1 MEIDLANVISAIGTI
16 AAAYFA
22 YNQYTKNKITDLKIE
37 YYKKE
42 EERKS
47 YKRSENMAKVFGEL
61 WRVLY
66 ETKADRVYIVQ
77 PHPLGHIA
85 FLSVQFE
92 VKRKGIAGMKE
103 NIQSLPMSE
112 VAVFAEALA
121 KNLFMYFSDIDNQVK
136 DRVAKSILSV
146 NGCNTVAIKRLN
158 SSQDWEGNIF
168 CEFTDNDS
176 IPDEKELHRVLHEAA
191 INIQYILPE
200 FKDKKI

>member
-1 MEIDLANVISAIGTI
+1 MEIDLANIISAVGTI
-16 AAAYFA
+16 TAAYFA

-42 EERKS
+42 EERRS
-47 YKRSENMAKVFGEL
+47 YKRSENTAKVFGEL
-61 WRVLY
+61 WRILY

-103 NIQSLPMSE
+103 NIQKLPMSE
-112 VAVFAEALA
+112 VAIFAEALA

-158 SSQDWEGNIF
+158 SSQDWVGNIF

-176 IPDEKELHRVLHEAA
+176 IPAEKDLHKVLHEAA

-200 FKDKKI
+200 FKEKKI